1 MKKYILLLEEN
12 LNEEKEINLFKYFK
26 SYWLYKKG
34 LEFINN
40 LEYIKPGN
48 NFKLKYL
55 FFTNKIIESFHGK
68 LNKYL
73 PKGKT
78 SSKGFLLTINN
89 ILDYSELQKEEIK
102 RHDFK
107 IQTII
112 KLAQNYNNNNIK
124 FKWILYE
131 DFYRLEKEI
140 SINLYKNEENKDNIN
155 EILNDIR

>member
-1 MKKYILLLEEN
+1 M
-12 LNEEKEINLFKYFK
+12 
-26 SYWLYKKG
+26 
-34 LEFINN
+34 
-40 LEYIKPGN
+40 
-48 NFKLKYL
+48 
-55 FFTNKIIESFHGK
+55 
-68 LNKYL
+68 
-73 PKGKT
+73 
-78 SSKGFLLTINN
+78 TINN
-89 ILDYSELQKEEIK
+89 ILDDSELQKEEIK